1 MYFPFGIPE
10 IYYIVFPTKINH
22 AELPIE
28 IFKRVPFTQIIISIF
43 QIFLKH

>member
-10 IYYIVFPTKINH
+10 IYYIVFPTKINYAELPIEIH

-28 IFKRVPFTQIIISIF
+28 IF
-43 QIFLKH
+43 